1 MGLHG
6 LCVLIL
12 HYDYGAFAWVG
23 ALCLVLWLGLKVLW
37 LESLDVSN
45 EPSSKFKT
53 IKDQVNITPPT
64 DYPLNTDKGA
74 TIAEVSN
81 INQELVKMKF
91 GPFDDVVN
99 ISQADGSL
107 LELPNANTNSHMDKA
122 IENVREVDKNLG
134 VEDPIT
140 DLTTP
145 VVVGP
150 GCIMNMEV
158 SEHVQNQEGFSEM
171 RNNNLVQSNVA
182 CSPKP
187 APIPK
192 ENHMGKGHIET
203 KTSSQIDGVVTKKY
217 KKSFILDCYVS
228 FGRLGFV
235 YVMWLVS
242 ILYVLFKLGVGFL
255 MGCWFDVLVMVLLL
269 AQLAFGTGLGCEVEL
284 SQCQFCYAYPSFAM
298 LQSKQCVAM
307 LILKFDTH
315 LGFNVGHADNN
326 VGQVDLALRGAWI
339 SCCGLLLCIGSGLW
353 FLRVMSGSPALSQCF
368 GSGLWL

>member
-1 MGLHG
+1 
-6 LCVLIL
+6 
-12 HYDYGAFAWVG
+12 
-23 ALCLVLWLGLKVLW
+23 
-37 LESLDVSN
+37 
-45 EPSSKFKT
+45 
-53 IKDQVNITPPT
+53 
-64 DYPLNTDKGA
+64 
-74 TIAEVSN
+74 
-81 INQELVKMKF
+81 MKF

-158 SEHVQNQEGFSEM
+158 SEHVQNQEE
-171 RNNNLVQSNVA
+171 
-182 CSPKP
+182 
-187 APIPK
+187 
-192 ENHMGKGHIET
+192 
-203 KTSSQIDGVVTKKY
+203 
-217 KKSFILDCYVS
+217 
-228 FGRLGFV
+228 
-235 YVMWLVS
+235 
-242 ILYVLFKLGVGFL
+242 
-255 MGCWFDVLVMVLLL
+255 
-269 AQLAFGTGLGCEVEL
+269 TGLGCEVEL